1 MVNVTLL
8 SKAEIKQMIEE
19 RLSRFDLSKTKEL
32 YRTLT
37 ILSRRILDL
46 EKIIEVWDKK
56 IRTKEK
62 MRR

>member
-1 MVNVTLL
+1 MVNVTML
-8 SKAEIKQMIEE
+8 SKAEIRQMIEE
-19 RLSRFDLSKTKEL
+19 RLTRFDLSKTKEL
-32 YRTLT
+32 YRKLT